1 MNMIKVV
8 GVNKVLNSMK
18 RQSVNHGNKFAVGLV
33 AAGLHLQHISQ
44 RVYCP
49 VQTGNLKN
57 TAFTR
62 KFGSGFL
69 TDVVVGYTAEYAA
82 FVHEDLTKAHGKEF
96 NVKHAGDIQAAQG
109 TKRGT
114 AQGGMFMRGEHQ
126 QAKYLEKPARL
137 LRPVLLRIIKT
148 HASLN

>member
-1 MNMIKVV
+1 MKFVKVV
-8 GVNKVLNSMK
+8 GIQQVLNNMK
-18 RQSVNHGNKFAVGLV
+18 KQSVNHGQKFSSGLV

-69 TDVVVGYTAEYAA
+69 SDVIVGYTANYAA
-82 FVHEDLTKAHGKEF
+82 FVHEDLTKAHGKDF
-96 NVKHAGDIQAAQG
+96 NQKYATEIQAARG

-114 AQGGMFMRGEHQ
+114 AQGGMFMRGNTQ
-126 QAKYLEKPARL
+126 QAKFLEKPARI
-137 LRPVLLRIIKT
+137 LRPVLLRIIKE
-148 HASLN
+148 HAVIK